1 MRVLVLVVAVV
12 VAACGGTAST
22 PAPPASPT
30 PGPSAASSPMPSV
43 TWPPAPS
50 SATTGGAWTWS
61 PATSADTALVDRLSE
76 IWTKHDV
83 AAAGDVYAGDA
94 QMVFRNLQPGGLDQ
108 IRAGI
113 QGSPDTYQRAGDVLV
128 AVPPAAAWP
137 GLTDGSRFLFFKL
150 RVTDAIVDSWLEV
163 DRDGKIVMSWEDET
177 K

>member
-1 MRVLVLVVAVV
+1 MRVLVLAVAVA
-12 VAACGGTAST
+12 VAACGGAAST
-22 PAPPASPT
+22 PASSSAPLT
-30 PGPSAASSPMPSV
+30 PGPSATLASMPSI

-50 SATTGGAWTWS
+50 AATAWTWS
-61 PATSADTALVDRLSE
+61 AASSADTALVDRLSE

-83 AAAGDVYAGDA
+83 AATGEVYADDA
-94 QMVFRNLQPGGLDQ
+94 QMVFRSMAQPGDLAL

-137 GLTDGSRFLFFKL
+137 GLAEGSRFLFFTL
-150 RVTDAIVDSWLEV
+150 RVTDAVVDTWLEV
-163 DRDGKIVMSWEDET
+163 NRDGKIVMDWEYET